1 MTRRR
6 FVFFLCLLIF
16 AQSFSIWGDEAKQE
30 YEDVPPFPKG
40 HPPLEKGAG
49 GFGGFTDVN
58 HVDLVIL
65 HINDAHG
72 RLLPFDTQD
81 QKSIGGI
88 ARLATLIKKI
98 RNENAGR
105 VLVLHAGDIFSR
117 GDTLTV
123 YYGGEVDLAAMN
135 AMDFDAFTP
144 GNGEFY
150 FGIENLRQQMALVR
164 FPTLLANVVYRKDEK
179 MVFQPYIIKDV
190 AGIKVAILG
199 LGFIRK
205 EHPSAWPL
213 ILQDPIVVAKK
224 YVPLLRKQADIV
236 IALTH
241 IGLEQDKKLAA
252 EVPQIDIIIGGVV
265 HEVTTERSE
274 HSHNQLDTPLRIPK
288 PDGKGEVIV
297 AQAGDYGRF
306 LGRLDI
312 RLQKNENSQYHITKV
327 VSQLLPIDSRI
338 KEYMEINKLLKR
350 YSEPLEEVLCTSEVT
365 LTNPASGDNPMGNL
379 VVEALRSETDAD
391 VALLDRSAVQSG
403 IEPGDITVADVFRI
417 HPWRNRVLKLTLTGA
432 QLQQIL
438 TKHDIFTAG
447 CSFQKVEGGIK
458 DLNIGN
464 SPADSKKPYEVVA
477 GEYLVGL
484 VPDLREIPFNETGY
498 RVDTILQNYLRR
510 MDVIK

>member
-1 MTRRR
+1 LGKNLVSQERKHNFAQMEESMTRKR

-16 AQSFSIWGDEAKQE
+16 AQSFSIRGDEAKQE
-30 YEDVPPFPKG
+30 YE
-40 HPPLEKGAG
+40 
-49 GFGGFTDVN
+49 GGFTDAN

-65 HINDAHG
+65 HINDTHG
-72 RLLPFDTQD
+72 RLLPFDAQD

-105 VLVLHAGDIFSR
+105 VLVLHAGDILSR

-135 AMDFDAFTP
+135 AMDYDAFTP

-150 FGIENLRQQMALVR
+150 FGIENLRQQTALVR

-199 LGFIRK
+199 LGFIRQ

-252 EVPQIDIIIGGVV
+252 EVPQIDIIVGG
-265 HEVTTERSE
+265 

-288 PDGKGEVIV
+288 PDGTGEVIV
-297 AQAGDYGRF
+297 VQAGDYGRF

-312 RLQKNENSQYHITKV
+312 RLQKNENSQYYITKV
-327 VSQLLPIDSRI
+327 EGQLLPIDSRI
-338 KEYMEINKLLKR
+338 KEDIEINKLLKR

-365 LTNPASGDNPMGNL
+365 LTNPDSGDNPMGNL
-379 VVEALRSETDAD
+379 VVEALRSETNAD

-403 IEPGDITVADVFRI
+403 IGPGDITVADVFRI

-438 TKHDIFTAG
+438 TKHDIFTVG
-447 CSFQKVEGGIK
+447 CSFQKVEGEIK
-458 DLNIGN
+458 NLNIGK

-484 VPDLREIPFNETGY
+484 VPDLREIPFDETGY

-510 MDVIK
+510 IDVIK